1 MTTMTTKEMF
11 ELSREIYSRLND
23 YRHDIA
29 SAIIVIMNE
38 RGVKEIDLKKT
49 REDCKKKG
57 LTDVAECFEYIANG
71 NIVDI
76 YNYNEEKTLECYI
89 DRVIIGD
96 LGFVGCVCSGV
107 QDPDFEITENV
118 RTLNIQTAI
127 SVMELVAE
135 YFDFMDEIASKK

>member
-1 MTTMTTKEMF
+1 MF
-11 ELSREIYSRLND
+11 DLSREIYSRLND

-57 LTDVAECFEYIANG
+57 LLDVAECFEYIANG

-107 QDPDFEITENV
+107 QDPDFETTENV

-135 YFDFMDEIASKK
+135 YFDFMDEIASKQ

>member
-1 MTTMTTKEMF
+1 MTTKEMF
-11 ELSREIYSRLND
+11 ELSGEIYSRLND

-49 REDCKKKG
+49 REDCKKNG
-57 LTDVAECFEYIANG
+57 LPDVAERFEYIANG

-76 YNYNEEKTLECYI
+76 YNYNEEKTLACYI

-107 QDPDFEITENV
+107 QDPGFEITENV

-127 SVMELVAE
+127 SVMECVAE
-135 YFDFMDEIASKK
+135 YFDFMDEMASKK